1 MNNFIKRYIIAS
13 YILAIPFIIAFLF
26 FKDWKSLILGI
37 LFSNTIRILLFKLS
51 AIELDNIINKP
62 KRTAKALATAN
73 YIKRFI
79 IYGITLTVAHK
90 SPSLNFFS
98 AAIGLLLLSFAI
110 QIINIIDIKKSGKHK
125 NVMPDSF
132 IYYIIMKYVSRIS
145 YPQTSSA
152 ISLIRV
158 IFFH

>member
-62 KRTAKALATAN
+62 KRTAKALATA
-73 YIKRFI
+73 
-79 IYGITLTVAHK
+79 
-90 SPSLNFFS
+90 S
-98 AAIGLLLLSFAI
+98 
-110 QIINIIDIKKSGKHK
+110 
-125 NVMPDSF
+125 
-132 IYYIIMKYVSRIS
+132 
-145 YPQTSSA
+145 
-152 ISLIRV
+152 V
-158 IFFH
+158 IP